1 MYQNEDMINNISVEE
16 CFKNLIELA
25 WETKKFDPNLANKFF
40 DILVECL
47 GVDFRI
53 SFNIDKTLT
62 NNQVNLVLNNFY
74 NASSGVNALKSFFK
88 NFSYMVHEGKF
99 SEEYL
104 TYLLNRREILSELI
118 EYQNLKA
125 SQDEINKESEIA
137 KLATLKNDINLL
149 DNRIDLVRNNL
160 DGRTR

>member
-88 NFSYMVHEGKF
+88 SFSYMVHEGKF

-149 DNRIDLVRNNL
+149 DNRIDFVRNNL